1 MTLGSIEAVKSRLA
15 VIIPCFNDGPLL
27 EQAVRSVDESEPV
40 ELVVI
45 DDHSIDP
52 ETLRILDGLR
62 AEGVRV
68 IRHDANKGLSEA
80 RNTGLAGTAA
90 PYVFPLDADDLA
102 VSGSIGRMADILDDN
117 PGAAVCFGDFEEYR
131 PNPPT
136 FAKLRLV
143 RAVPERLDPFRIA
156 YVNEFPPTA
165 LFRREILV
173 EVGGWED
180 PHPTIGGYEDW
191 DMWMKIAERSLT
203 GVHAGV
209 GILAY
214 RYRID
219 EPRMLAG
226 IRSKHRTLYKALR
239 ARHPALFD
247 DIRRHRSETD
257 LSRHRRFLYPIVYG
271 SRPRLSAE
279 KPIKRLLDRLSVW
292 TLQR

>member
-1 MTLGSIEAVKSRLA
+1 MTPRSIDDGDPRSAVL
-15 VIIPCFNDGPLL
+15 IPCFNDGPLL
-27 EQAVRSVDESEPV
+27 EQAVRSVDEAEPV

-45 DDHSIDP
+45 DDHSTDP

-62 AEGVRV
+62 GEGVRV
-68 IRHDANKGLSEA
+68 IRHEVNKGLSEA
-80 RNTGLAGTAA
+80 RNSGLASTAA
-90 PYVFPLDADDLA
+90 PFVFPLDADDLA
-102 VSGSIGRMADILDDN
+102 VAGSIGRMADILDEH
-117 PGAAVCFGDFEEYR
+117 PEAAVCFGDFEEYR

-143 RAVPERLDPFRIA
+143 RAVPERLDPYRIA
-156 YVNEFPPTA
+156 YVNELPPTA
-165 LFRREILV
+165 LFRREVLV

-180 PHPTIGGYEDW
+180 PHPEIGGYEDW
-191 DMWMKIAERSLT
+191 DMWMKLAERGLT

-209 GILAY
+209 GVLAY

-226 IRSKHRTLYKALR
+226 IRGRHRTLYKALR
-239 ARHPALFD
+239 ARHPALFSE
-247 DIRRHRSETD
+247 IKHHRAETD

-271 SRPRLSAE
+271 ARPRLSAE
-279 KPIKRLLDRLSVW
+279 KPIKRLLDRLRLW

>member
-1 MTLGSIEAVKSRLA
+1 MTLGSIEGVESRFAVL
-15 VIIPCFNDGPLL
+15 IPCFNDGPLL
-27 EQAVRSVDESEPV
+27 EQAVRSVDEAEPV

-45 DDHSIDP
+45 DDHSTDP
-52 ETLRILDGLR
+52 QTLRILEGLK

-68 IRHDANKGLSEA
+68 VRHEANRGLSEA
-80 RNTGLAGTAA
+80 RNTGLAETAA

-102 VSGSIGRMADILDDN
+102 VAGSIARMADILDRH
-117 PGAAVCFGDFEEYR
+117 PEAAVCFGDFEEYR

-143 RAVPERLDPFRIA
+143 RAVPERLDPYRIA
-156 YVNEFPPTA
+156 YVNELPPTA
-165 LFRREILV
+165 LYRRDVLI

-180 PHPTIGGYEDW
+180 PHPDIGGYEDW
-191 DMWMKIAERSLT
+191 DLWMKLAERGLT

-209 GILAY
+209 GVLAY

-226 IRSKHRTLYKALR
+226 IRSRHRTLYKALR
-239 ARHPALFD
+239 ARHPALFG
-247 DIRRHRSETD
+247 DIRRHRAETD
-257 LSRHRRFLYPIVYG
+257 LPRHRRFLYPIVYG
-271 SRPRLSAE
+271 ARPRLNAE
-279 KPIKRLLDRLSVW
+279 KPIKRLLDRLSLW